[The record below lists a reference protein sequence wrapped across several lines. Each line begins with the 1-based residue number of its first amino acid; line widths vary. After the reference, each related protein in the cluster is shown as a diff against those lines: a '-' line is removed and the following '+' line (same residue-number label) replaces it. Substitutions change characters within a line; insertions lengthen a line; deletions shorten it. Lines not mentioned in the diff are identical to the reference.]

1 MDELMTRFWSDLVG
15 RTTTG
20 PMTFRFVLQPLM
32 ALLYA
37 YRDGL
42 HDARAGR
49 PPYFHTILTEP
60 GQRTEL
66 LREGLKAVSRV
77 IAFGV
82 VIDTIYQVIVFRRI
96 YPLELVVI
104 VLLLAFVPYLL
115 FRGPI
120 NRLFRQRTHA

>member
-1 MDELMTRFWSDLVG
+1 MDEWMTRFWSDLVA

-32 ALLYA
+32 AIFYA
-37 YRDGL
+37 HRDGL

-49 PPYFHTILTEP
+49 PPYFYTMLTEP
-60 GQRTEL
+60 GQRIEL
-66 LREGLKAVSRV
+66 LREGFKAVARV

-82 VIDTIYQVIVFRRI
+82 VIDTIYQIIVFGRL
-96 YPLELVVI
+96 YPGELVVI

-120 NRLFRQRTHA
+120 NRLVRRRTHG